1 MPERSKVIE
10 VACLCGVVLFKY
22 KKIGKGRLVRC
33 YLPRILEDRVG
44 VPAGIALGRDVA
56 CPACASRI
64 GTVIGIKGMRAIKL
78 NQGQIK
84 PFRLD

>member
-10 VACLCGVVLFKY
+10 VICRCGAVLFKY

-33 YLPRILEDRVG
+33 YLPRILEDRVH
-44 VPAGIALGRDVA
+44 VPAGIELGQEVA
-56 CPACASRI
+56 CPACTSRI
-64 GTVIGIKGMRAIKL
+64 GTVIGIKGMRAVKL
-78 NQGQIK
+78 NQGKIK